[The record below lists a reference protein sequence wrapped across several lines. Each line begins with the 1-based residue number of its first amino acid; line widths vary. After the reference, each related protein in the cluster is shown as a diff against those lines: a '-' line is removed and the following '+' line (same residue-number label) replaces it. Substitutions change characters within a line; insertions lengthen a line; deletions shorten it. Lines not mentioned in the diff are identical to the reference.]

1 MEKELFNPHSN
12 EWLINKFDYY
22 NIIRESNIAYYSKKY
37 NTYVITRYDDVM
49 NIVKDP
55 DTFSSARGNMAIEF
69 PYRFGRTLGASDNPI
84 HDTLKNIVKNAYH
97 KDNIKRISNLYRT
110 KIKEYLENKSHFDF
124 SDITYQTTAW
134 AIAEILNLPL
144 DKEMVKDIIL
154 DMQKHAPQNVNE
166 NQKPELSRYL
176 MDLIKKEI
184 DKGSSPPG
192 PGIYQSYMN
201 SVLPEKHYG
210 MSLFTGPC
218 LSGATSLIAATQF
231 LILDLFR
238 ENKYIEVMNNKS
250 LISNAIDES
259 LRFNSST
266 GRFRRT
272 VTKHVCIHGVNLK
285 PGDVVNICF
294 DAANR
299 DPVQW
304 DSPNTFNLNRKT
316 TDLAFGHGIH
326 SCLVVSIS
334 KALLC
339 VFLEEWINIIANYKI
354 LTQDLKYVMTAN
366 GIADVISNLSVE
378 KIN

>member
-1 MEKELFNPHSN
+1 MEKELFNPLSN

-49 NIVKDP
+49 HIVKDP

-69 PYRFGRTLGASDNPI
+69 EYRFGKTLGASDNPT
-84 HDTLKNIVKNAYH
+84 HDTLKNIVKSAYS
-97 KDNIKRISNLYRT
+97 KDNILRISDFYRQ
-110 KIKEYLENKSHFDF
+110 KIKELLRNKNYFNF
-124 SDITYQTTAW
+124 SDLVDQATAW
-134 AIAEILNLPL
+134 ATVEILNLPI
-144 DKEMVKDIIL
+144 DKDKVKDIIV
-154 DMQKHAPQNVNE
+154 DMQRHAPQNVNE
-166 NQKPELSRYL
+166 NQKPELAFKL
-176 MDLIKKEI
+176 LNIIKKEI
-184 DKGSSPPG
+184 EKNSPPPG

-201 SVLPEKHYG
+201 SALPEKYYG

-218 LSGATSLIAATQF
+218 LSGATSLTAATQF

-238 ENKYIEVMNNKS
+238 ENKYVEIMSNKS

-326 SCLVVSIS
+326 SCLVISIS
-334 KALLC
+334 KALLY

-354 LTQDLKYVMTAN
+354 STQDLKYVMTAN
-366 GIADVISNLSVE
+366 GIADVISNLFVE